1 MALASFRHLARHVRR
16 SNGVGCGVA
25 IQDQPLPAAENM
37 LPVFP
42 VRPLGVVEQEHKV
55 VPGPEV
61 GCTVR
66 GPRLGGIA
74 TVTEFGVVAL
84 AAEWTGYPQH
94 TVTACTSN
102 CRCRSRRAHRL
113 VQTGRDC
120 NSGSTG
126 APHLWPWCGRG
137 TNPRREWP

>member
-16 SNGVGCGVA
+16 SNSVGRGVA
-25 IQDQPLPAAENM
+25 IQDEPLPAAENV

-42 VRPLGVVEQEHKV
+42 VRSLGVVKHEHEV
-55 VPGPEV
+55 VPGLAV
-61 GCTVR
+61 GCAVR

-84 AAEWTGYPQH
+84 TAEWAGYSQH

-102 CRCRSRRAHRL
+102 YRCRSHRAHRL
-113 VQTGRDC
+113 VQTGRGC

-126 APHLWPWCGRG
+126 APHLWQSYGRG
-137 TNPRREWP
+137 TNPRRELP